1 VLGSA
6 FVGVG
11 SELSGGEAEPL
22 LAVPGPLAVAVEFA
36 PEASFASWSGLLP
49 SVCGGGGG
57 ELFVGVVISIGSPG
71 EGADIWMVGVMIG
84 IVREAIGSSGPSTM
98 RGRCADWVAAVIV

>member
-1 VLGSA
+1 MGSGL
-6 FVGVG
+6 VGVG
-11 SELSGGEAEPL
+11 SELSGGEAESRLP
-22 LAVPGPLAVAVEFA
+22 A
-36 PEASFASWSGLLP
+36 PEPFAAAAEFPPEAPFVSRSGLLP
-49 SVCGGGGG
+49 SERGGG

-84 IVREAIGSSGPSTM
+84 IVLEAICSSGPSII